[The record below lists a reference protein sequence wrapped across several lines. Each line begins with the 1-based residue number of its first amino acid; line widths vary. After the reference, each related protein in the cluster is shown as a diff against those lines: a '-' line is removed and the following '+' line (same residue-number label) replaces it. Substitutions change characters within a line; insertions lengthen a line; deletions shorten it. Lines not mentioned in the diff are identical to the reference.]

1 MHSIRYNTLFILH
14 VCTTSYHGYCIH
26 NMHNIMHALY
36 LVHIFYPMRP
46 SGRLQRLRWRRLLP
60 SPLTQLGPPSALAL
74 LLVLLIAATLPAP
87 TSCGMT
93 ESHRLLERK
102 RRAWTWP
109 FRFSP
114 STPGWRALIER
125 RLDQVARIE
134 DSTKRYNGYTQ
145 ASIMAAV
152 APNFTENGCVI

>member
-1 MHSIRYNTLFILH
+1 
-14 VCTTSYHGYCIH
+14 
-26 NMHNIMHALY
+26 MHNIMHALY

-60 SPLTQLGPPSALAL
+60 SPLTQLGPPSALTL